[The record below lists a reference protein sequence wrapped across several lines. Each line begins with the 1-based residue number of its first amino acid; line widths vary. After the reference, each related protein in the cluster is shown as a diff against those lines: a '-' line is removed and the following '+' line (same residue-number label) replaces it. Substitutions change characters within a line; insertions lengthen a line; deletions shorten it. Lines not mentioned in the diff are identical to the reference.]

1 MLSRKAFY
9 TRTWKPTAEEV
20 MAAYGLID
28 LFSVRT
34 VGTLRS
40 GRNRIGVAFKI
51 LTPTHEGGGSWGGVG
66 GRGGTGG
73 HHTHGNP
80 CSHVSTIRAF
90 RSAESESAII

>member
-51 LTPTHEGGGSWGGVG
+51 LTPTHEGGG
-66 GRGGTGG
+66 RGGGWGVAVERAGTT
-73 HHTHGNP
+73 HTVT
-80 CSHVSTIRAF
+80 HVRTF
-90 RSAESESAII
+90 RP